1 MIRTPSMGR
10 RPRKRL
16 PHALLLAA
24 AALLG
29 LAFPPEARAQASDRP
44 AATTVEAPSVELA
57 RLFVDSDEAMLKRQ
71 PMMALIRDDKRYADR
86 FGDYYS
92 DAFLAAEQA
101 AARSDLARLG
111 KIDRSRLSPAEQVS
125 YDVFRWDKETA
136 LAGFAPEVV
145 EVSKYLPLDHFNG
158 FHTLVPD
165 LFSGRSMVRFTSVKD
180 YEDNLKRLDGFVR
193 VLDRAQALMEEGLGK
208 GIVQPRIVSERLLS
222 QLDRFV
228 AGGVEKMPLML
239 PVSEFPEGIPQA
251 EQKRL
256 RAAYAAKIEQ
266 DVLPRY
272 VSLRDFVRDQYLPA
286 SRGNERPGLVSLPGG
301 PEVYAHLVR
310 SQTTTSMTPAEI
322 HDLGLSEVARIR
334 REMDMIR
341 QQVGFQGDLRAF
353 FTHLR
358 TDPQFRP
365 ASAQAMGDLYR
376 AAGKKVDAKIGDL
389 FRTIPK
395 TPLDIQPVPDFLA
408 PDAAGAYYQPG
419 APDGSRPGVFYYNS
433 YDLSS
438 RSTAGVETLYLH
450 EGVPGHHFQVALSYE
465 NKDLPAF
472 QRFGGNTAYVEGW
485 ALYAESLG
493 PELGLFTDP
502 YQRFGRL
509 DDEMLRAMRLVVDT
523 GLHAKGWSRDQ
534 AIQFMLDNSA
544 MGKTDATNEVDRYI
558 AMPGQALAY
567 KVGDIRIQKARK
579 RAEKALG
586 PRFDIRAFHEQVLMT
601 GALPLEV
608 LDAKIDRWIAAGGP

>member
-1 MIRTPSMGR
+1 MRS
-10 RPRKRL
+10 
-16 PHALLLAA
+16 LLLAA
-24 AALLG
+24 SAALVLVI
-29 LAFPPEARAQASDRP
+29 PPEAQAQPRETP
-44 AATTVEAPSVELA
+44 AAASMVETPSAQLA
-57 RLFVDSDEAMLKRQ
+57 RLFIDSDEAMLKRQ
-71 PMMALIRDDKRYADR
+71 PIMALVRDDKRYADQ

-92 DAFLAAEQA
+92 DAWLAAEQA
-101 AARSDLARLG
+101 AARSDLDRLG
-111 KIDRSRLSPAEQVS
+111 KIDRAKLSPSEQVS

-136 LAGFAPEVV
+136 LAGFAPQVL

-158 FHTLVPD
+158 LHAQVPD
-165 LFSGRSMVRFTSVKD
+165 IFSGRSMVRFTSVKD
-180 YEDNLKRLDGFVR
+180 YEDNLKRLDGFVL
-193 VLDRAQALMEEGLGK
+193 VLDRAQGLMEEGLKK
-208 GIVQPRIVSERLLS
+208 GIVQPRIVSERILS

-239 PVSEFPEGIPQA
+239 PVSEFPEGIPEA

-256 RAAYAAKIEQ
+256 RAAYAAKIET

-301 PEVYAHLVR
+301 PEVYAYLVR

-334 REMDMIR
+334 QEMDSIR
-341 QQVGFQGDLRAF
+341 KQVGFQGDLRAF

-358 TDPQFRP
+358 TAPQFRP
-365 ASAQAMGDLYR
+365 ASAQAMGSLYR

-408 PDAAGAYYQPG
+408 PDSAGAYYQPG
-419 APDGSRPGVFYYNS
+419 APDGSRPGVFYYNT

-450 EGVPGHHFQVALSYE
+450 EGVPGHHFQIALSYE

-523 GLHAKGWSRDQ
+523 GLHAKGWSREQ

-586 PRFDIRAFHEQVLMT
+586 PRFDIRGFHEQVLMT

-608 LDAKIDRWIAAGGP
+608 LDAKIDRWIEDGGR

>member
-1 MIRTPSMGR
+1 MRSILLVASAALVFFGPTLAKAQTRDTPAAAIMVETPS
-10 RPRKRL
+10 
-16 PHALLLAA
+16 
-24 AALLG
+24 
-29 LAFPPEARAQASDRP
+29 AQ
-44 AATTVEAPSVELA
+44 LA
-57 RLFVDSDEAMLKRQ
+57 RLFIDSDEAMLKRQ
-71 PMMALIRDDKRYADR
+71 PIMALVRDDKRYADQ

-92 DAFLAAEQA
+92 DAWLAAEQA
-101 AARSDLARLG
+101 AARSDLDRLRA
-111 KIDRSRLSPAEQVS
+111 IDRSKLSPSEQVS

-136 LAGFAPEVV
+136 LAGFAPQVLD
-145 EVSKYLPLDHFNG
+145 VSKYLPIDHFNG
-158 FHTLVPD
+158 LHAMVPD
-165 LFSGRSMVRFTSVKD
+165 LFSGRSMIRFTSVKD
-180 YEDNLKRLDGFVR
+180 YEDNLKRLDGFVL
-193 VLDRAQALMEEGLGK
+193 VLDRAQALMEEGLKK

-222 QLDRFV
+222 QLDRFA

-239 PVSEFPEGIPQA
+239 PVSAFPENLPEVDQ
-251 EQKRL
+251 QRL
-256 RAAYAAKIEQ
+256 RAAYAQKMEE

-272 VSLRDFVRDQYLPA
+272 VRLRDFVRDQYLPA
-286 SRGNERPGLVSLPGG
+286 SRGNDRPGLVSLPGG
-301 PEVYAHLVR
+301 PDVYAYLVR

-334 REMDMIR
+334 GEMDAIR
-341 QQVGFQGDLRAF
+341 KQVGFEGDLRAF

-358 TDPQFRP
+358 TAPQFRP
-365 ASAQAMGDLYR
+365 ASAEAMGDLYR

-408 PDAAGAYYQPG
+408 PDSAGAYYQPG
-419 APDGSRPGVFYYNS
+419 APDGSRPGVFYYNTF
-433 YDLSS
+433 DLAS
-438 RSTAGVETLYLH
+438 RSTAGVETLFLH
-450 EGVPGHHFQVALSYE
+450 EGVPGHHFQIALSYE

-534 AIQFMLDNSA
+534 AIRFMLDNSA
-544 MGKTDATNEVDRYI
+544 MGETDATNEVDRYI

-579 RAEKALG
+579 RAEAALG
-586 PRFDIRAFHEQVLMT
+586 PSFDIRAFHEQVLMT

-608 LDAKIDRWIAAGGP
+608 LDAKIDRWIAAGGGR